1 MTRKSS
7 LVLLG
12 FLACCLCASPAVS
25 QEVDET
31 IFVTVLNP
39 HPQDRYVTVT
49 DELCG
54 KVVLDGRLVGHGSV
68 SVELCA
74 VNFRGGTV
82 TITNVR
88 SGAQRRFDDVTRGA
102 KLQVP

>member
-1 MTRKSS
+1 
-7 LVLLG
+7 
-12 FLACCLCASPAVS
+12 
-25 QEVDET
+25 
-31 IFVTVLNP
+31 
-39 HPQDRYVTVT
+39 
-49 DELCG
+49 
-54 KVVLDGRLVGHGSV
+54 V

-88 SGAQRRFDDVTRGA
+88 SGAQRSFDDVTRGA